1 MISFSQSTTFA
12 GSCAR
17 TLSPIDPYRRRGDA
31 VHTALFLFLSLLLSK
46 FDKHD
51 GVKNYGRTDGHTCDQ
66 NLSLDCVRA
75 CVRACVLA
83 FSYRRSQR
91 VLIDM
96 VHTVFD
102 ERKIEVDDTLCIRV
116 ARIVDDTGGIVI
128 S

>member
-1 MISFSQSTTFA
+1 MQYIQHSSFFFPSFSPNLINTTV
-12 GSCAR
+12 SR
-17 TLSPIDPYRRRGDA
+17 TTD
-31 VHTALFLFLSLLLSK
+31 
-46 FDKHD
+46 
-51 GVKNYGRTDGHTCDQ
+51 GRTDGHTCDQ